1 MAGLLRNL
9 RHPRRCYVVCA
20 VARSG
25 SNLLTDALRETGR
38 AGQPKQFFSEL
49 FQSGYGAKYG
59 LDPVNDYARYVRGVI
74 NTTATSNGVFG
85 FKLMGWSLEGFLAR
99 LRATEQFASADS
111 TDLDVL
117 RSAFPRLQFIRIIR
131 RDKLRQ
137 AISKARAM
145 QTGLWK
151 LADGK
156 NAVSEA
162 HFYRD
167 LISQCLRQG
176 EIQQAAWDCFFD
188 NFPAAPLMIE
198 YEQLSCD
205 YERTMRTVLNF
216 LGITLQRRSKIGEPI
231 TLKQSDTISDEW
243 ERRYRTAP
251 SATVAVP

>member
-1 MAGLLRNL
+1 MAGLFRNL

-49 FQSGYGAKYG
+49 FQAGYGVKYG
-59 LDPVNDYARYVRGVI
+59 LDPASDYASYVRGII
-74 NTTATSNGVFG
+74 NVTSTSNGVFG

-99 LRATEQFASADS
+99 LRGTGQFGGADS
-111 TDLDVL
+111 TDLETL
-117 RSAFPRLQFIRIIR
+117 RSAFPRLQFIRITR

-156 NAVSEA
+156 NAVGEA
-162 HFYRD
+162 HFDRD
-167 LISQCLRQG
+167 LITQCLREG
-176 EIQQAAWDCFFD
+176 EIERAAWDRFFED
-188 NFPAAPLMIE
+188 FPAAPLTIE
-198 YEQLSCD
+198 YEELSRD
-205 YERTMRTVLNF
+205 YERTVRNVLNF
-216 LGITLQRRSKIGEPI
+216 LSIALQRGSKIGEPI

-243 ERRYRTAP
+243 EQRYRTAP
-251 SATVAVP
+251 STTVAVP

>member
-49 FQSGYGAKYG
+49 FQAGYGAKYG

-74 NTTATSNGVFG
+74 DATASSNGVFG

-99 LRATEQFASADS
+99 LRGTGQFASADS

-156 NAVSEA
+156 NAMGEA
-162 HFYRD
+162 HFDRD
-167 LISQCLRQG
+167 LITQCLREG
-176 EIQQAAWDCFFD
+176 EIEEAAWDRFFD
-188 NFPAAPLMIE
+188 NFPAAPLAIE
-198 YEQLSCD
+198 YEQLSRD
-205 YERTMRTVLNF
+205 YARAVRGVLNF
-216 LGITLQRRSKIGEPI
+216 LRIALPRGSRIGEPI
-231 TLKQSDTISDEW
+231 TVKQSDAISDEW
-243 ERRYRTAP
+243 ERRYRTIP
-251 SATVAVP
+251 SATVAVH

>member
-49 FQSGYGAKYG
+49 FQAGYGAKYG

-74 NTTATSNGVFG
+74 DATATSNGVFG

-99 LRATEQFASADS
+99 LRGTGQFASADS
-111 TDLDVL
+111 TDLNVL

-137 AISKARAM
+137 AISNARAM
-145 QTGLWK
+145 QTGLWN

-156 NAVSEA
+156 NAVGEA
-162 HFYRD
+162 HFDRD
-167 LISQCLRQG
+167 LIAQCLREG
-176 EIQQAAWDCFFD
+176 ESEEDAWDSVFD
-188 NFPAAPLMIE
+188 NFAAAPLTIE
-198 YEQLSCD
+198 YEQLSRY
-205 YERTMRTVLNF
+205 YERTVRSVLDL
-216 LGITLQRRSKIGEPI
+216 LGIALQRGSKIG
-231 TLKQSDTISDEW
+231 
-243 ERRYRTAP
+243 
-251 SATVAVP
+251 

>member
-49 FQSGYGAKYG
+49 FQAGYGAKYG

-74 NTTATSNGVFG
+74 DATASSNGVFG

-99 LRATEQFASADS
+99 LRGTGQFASADS
-111 TDLDVL
+111 TDLNVL

-162 HFYRD
+162 HFDRD
-167 LISQCLRQG
+167 LISQCLREG
-176 EIQQAAWDCFFD
+176 EIEQAAWDRFFD

-198 YEQLSCD
+198 YEQLSRD
-205 YERTMRTVLNF
+205 YERTVRTVLNF
-216 LGITLQRRSKIGEPI
+216 LGIALQRGSKIGEPI
-231 TLKQSDTISDEW
+231 TVKQSDAISDEW

-251 SATVAVP
+251 SATVAVR

>member
-1 MAGLLRNL
+1 MAGLFRNL
-9 RHPRRCYVVCA
+9 RHPRRCYMVCA

-59 LDPVNDYARYVRGVI
+59 LDPASDYASYVRGTI
-74 NTTATSNGVFG
+74 NATATSNGVFG

-99 LRATEQFASADS
+99 LRGTGQFGGADS
-111 TDLDVL
+111 TDLEIL

-137 AISKARAM
+137 SISKARAM

-151 LADGK
+151 LADGR
-156 NAVSEA
+156 NAVDEA
-162 HFYRD
+162 HFDRD
-167 LISQCLRQG
+167 LITQCLREG
-176 EIQQAAWDCFFD
+176 EIEQAAWDRFFE
-188 NFPAAPLMIE
+188 NLPAAPFTIE
-198 YEQLSCD
+198 YEQLSRD
-205 YERTMRTVLNF
+205 YERIVRSVLNF
-216 LGITLQRRSKIGEPI
+216 LSIALQRGSKIGEPI

-243 ERRYRTAP
+243 ERSYRTAP
-251 SATVAVP
+251 SATVTVS

>member
-9 RHPRRCYVVCA
+9 RHPRHCYVVCA

-59 LDPVNDYARYVRGVI
+59 LDPGIDYARYVRGVLDA
-74 NTTATSNGVFG
+74 TATSNGVFG

-99 LRATEQFASADS
+99 LRGTGQFASPDS

-156 NAVSEA
+156 NAVGEA
-162 HFYRD
+162 HFDRD
-167 LISQCLRQG
+167 LIAQCLREG
-176 EIQQAAWDCFFD
+176 EIEEAAWDRFFE
-188 NFPAAPLMIE
+188 NFPHALLTIE
-198 YEQLSCD
+198 YDQLSRD
-205 YERTMRTVLNF
+205 YKRTVKSVLDF
-216 LGITLQRRSKIGEPI
+216 LGIALQRGSKIGEPI
-231 TLKQSDTISDEW
+231 TVKQSDAISDEW
-243 ERRYRTAP
+243 ERRYRTTS
-251 SATVAVP
+251 SATVAVR

>member
-20 VARSG
+20 VASCG

-59 LDPVNDYARYVRGVI
+59 LDPVSDYARYVRGVI
-74 NTTATSNGVFG
+74 NATATSNGVFG
-85 FKLMGWSLEGFLAR
+85 FKLMGWSLEGFLAK
-99 LRATEQFASADS
+99 LRGTGQFASADS

-117 RSAFPRLQFIRIIR
+117 CSAFPRLQFIRIVR
-131 RDKLRQ
+131 HDKLRQ

-151 LADGK
+151 LADGR
-156 NAVSEA
+156 NAVGEA
-162 HFYRD
+162 HFDRD
-167 LISQCLRQG
+167 LITQCLREG
-176 EIQQAAWDCFFD
+176 EIEQAAWDRFFD
-188 NFPAAPLMIE
+188 NFPATLLMIE
-198 YEQLSCD
+198 YEQLSRD
-205 YERTMRTVLNF
+205 YERTVRTVLNF
-216 LGITLQRRSKIGEPI
+216 LGIALQCGSKIGEPI
-231 TLKQSDTISDEW
+231 TVKQSDAISDEW

-251 SATVAVP
+251 SATLAVG